1 LSDFEAAV
9 AQDKILLYAPEGIRG
24 PRKGWRQRYQ
34 LQKFDLSFVQLSDR
48 YHIPILPVICIGSE
62 SLHPWTINLKKLRKL
77 FKLPFLPLSPLIFA
91 LIVFPSMGVWAMRTR
106 LHYFFEPV
114 ETLNDKVFDCDS
126 SQERKLVYQRT
137 KEFQQ
142 RLQFR
147 VNQLLN
153 KNLGVEE

>member
-1 LSDFEAAV
+1 
-9 AQDKILLYAPEGIRG
+9 
-24 PRKGWRQRYQ
+24 
-34 LQKFDLSFVQLSDR
+34 
-48 YHIPILPVICIGSE
+48 
-62 SLHPWTINLKKLRKL
+62 
-77 FKLPFLPLSPLIFA
+77 
-91 LIVFPSMGVWAMRTR
+91 MGVWAMRTR